1 MDRFYMRIALMLAEK
16 GRGQTSPNP
25 LVGAVIVKEGRVI
38 GHGYHEQY
46 GRPHAEVNAI
56 KNATE
61 PVEGA
66 TIYVT
71 LEPCVH
77 FGKTPP
83 CTDLIIKS
91 KIKRVVV
98 AATDPNPLVAGKGIQ
113 LLQEAGIEV
122 REGVLREESEKLN
135 EVFNKFI
142 TTKEPFVIMK
152 YAMTLDGKIAT
163 ESGESKWIS
172 SEKSRNHAH
181 KIRGKV
187 AAILIGIGTVLKDD
201 PLLTCRI
208 EGLSNPIRVVLD
220 KNLNIPESSNILQTL
235 DLAPTIIVTSE
246 SACVEK
252 IDRLKQKGV
261 QVFLMQLDD
270 GIFDFKKLMTI
281 LGEAGIDSLL
291 IEGGASTHAAAFEAG
306 VVDKVVVYIA
316 PKILGGQNALSPIG
330 GEGIQKISAALEL
343 KTYEL
348 SQLGEDILV
357 EGYL

>member
-1 MDRFYMRIALMLAEK
+1 MDRVYMRMALKLAEK
-16 GRGQTSPNP
+16 GRGKTSPNP
-25 LVGAVIVKEGRVI
+25 LVGAVIVKEGSVI
-38 GHGYHEQY
+38 GQGYHEQY

-56 KNATE
+56 KTATE

-83 CTDLIIKS
+83 CTDLIIES
-91 KIKRVVV
+91 KIKKVIV
-98 AATDPNPLVAGKGIQ
+98 AAMDPNPLMAGKGIQ
-113 LLQEAGIEV
+113 LLREAGIEV
-122 REGVLREESEKLN
+122 REGILRKESEKLN

-142 TTKEPFVIMK
+142 TTQKPFVIMK

-163 ESGESKWIS
+163 ESGKSKWIS

-181 KIRGKV
+181 KTRGQV

-201 PLLTCRI
+201 PLLTSRI

-220 KNLNIPESSNILQTL
+220 RNLNIPESSKLLQTL
-235 DLAPTIIVTSE
+235 NLAPTIIVTSE

-261 QVFLMQLDD
+261 QVLLMQLDD
-270 GIFDFKKLMTI
+270 GTFDFKKLMTL
-281 LGEAGIDSLL
+281 LGEDGIDSLL
-291 IEGGASTHAAAFEAG
+291 IEGGASIHAAAFEAG
-306 VVDKVVVYIA
+306 VVDKVAVYIA
-316 PKILGGQNALSPIG
+316 PKIFGGQNALSPIG
-330 GEGIQKISAALEL
+330 GKGIQRVSAAVEL

-348 SQLGEDILV
+348 SQLGEDILI